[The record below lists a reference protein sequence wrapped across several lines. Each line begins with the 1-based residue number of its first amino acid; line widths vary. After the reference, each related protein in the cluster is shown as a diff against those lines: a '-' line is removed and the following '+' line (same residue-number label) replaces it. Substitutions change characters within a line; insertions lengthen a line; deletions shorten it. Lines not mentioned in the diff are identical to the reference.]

1 MPSRRTLPG
10 ALLLAA
16 GFALG
21 GCASQGREVFVR
33 EGCPGCH
40 RFGGMGGGGAPD
52 LTYVASR
59 RSGASIRA
67 QITNPG
73 GGTSP
78 TSRMPAF
85 RNLSWF
91 DLYSLSAFLQSGP

>member
-1 MPSRRTLPG
+1 MPSRRAAPP

-16 GFALG
+16 ALALC
-21 GCASQGREVFVR
+21 GCASHGREVFLR
-33 EGCPGCH
+33 EGCAGCH
-40 RFGGMGGGGAPD
+40 RFGASGGGGAPD

-91 DLYSLSAFLQSGP
+91 DLYSLSAFLGSTP